1 LRARCEMTWL
11 AAATVGSATHRR
23 ARGRR
28 PRASTYRARCEM
40 TWLAAGGTPAAS
52 AYYTRRLVMARK
64 KRTPVSRPP
73 EAESTPPSPVVPATR
88 QTEEEAIRQAQD
100 EGRAHH
106 QITDR
111 LPASSPESAGQGAET
126 PPPLDQKPPAPL
138 SFVEQI
144 AWRAEQEAIDRAG
157 DELRSRQP
165 LPAQPGFPRRRR
177 RRK

>member
-1 LRARCEMTWL
+1 
-11 AAATVGSATHRR
+11 
-23 ARGRR
+23 
-28 PRASTYRARCEM
+28 
-40 TWLAAGGTPAAS
+40 
-52 AYYTRRLVMARK
+52 MACK
-64 KRTPVSRPP
+64 KRTPVPQPP
-73 EAESTPPSPVVPATR
+73 EAESTPL
-88 QTEEEAIRQAQD
+88 
-100 EGRAHH
+100 
-106 QITDR
+106 TDR

-126 PPPLDQKPPAPL
+126 PPPLDQEPPAPL